1 MCKGADFWECRVG
14 LDPANRRRVWK
25 VLQEQKKKSTIIMT
39 THSME
44 EADLLADCIGVMAK
58 GQVIRNTVATH

>member
-1 MCKGADFWECRVG
+1 
-14 LDPANRRRVWK
+14 VWK

>member
-1 MCKGADFWECRVG
+1 
-14 LDPANRRRVWK
+14 VWK

-58 GQVIRNTVATH
+58 GKVGNSQTSSIQ